1 MLRIRLEKG
10 KEIFADK
17 ENTCL
22 RTIPVGVILAKLS
35 NDFPMILGKSWGNH
49 WKVLPLSI
57 VFDIVVYKTKYTIL
71 KIIKRSYR

>member
-35 NDFPMILGKSWGNH
+35 NDFPMILGKSWENH

-57 VFDIVVYKTKYTIL
+57 VFDKVVLHSLITNLTAY
-71 KIIKRSYR
+71 